1 MIVREK
7 VKKRKKCGIPWW
19 FIVDSVNGVGG
30 FSFGCFLII
39 VLKCFIFCDR
49 RAKEFKVSSIW

>member
-1 MIVREK
+1 M
-7 VKKRKKCGIPWW
+7 
-19 FIVDSVNGVGG
+19 DSINGVGG
-30 FSFGCFLII
+30 FSFGSFLII